1 MMQTLLG
8 VPEVAK
14 TLRTNENKVL
24 GLIRSGELPA
34 INLAQSARPLPGL
47 RPRKMWARICPCG
60 SGDARQAPAAGA
72 FSASLLWQ
80 MRPGC
85 PVLAP

>member
-34 INLAQSARPLPGL
+34 INLAQSATGK
-47 RPRKMWARICPCG
+47 RPRWRI
-60 SGDARQAPAAGA
+60 AADDLNA
-72 FSASLLWQ
+72 FLASRRTAKVQ
-80 MRPGC
+80 QETPPRKAKPKKRVFF
-85 PVLAP
+85 P

>member
-34 INLAQSARPLPGL
+34 INLAQSATGK
-47 RPRKMWARICPCG
+47 RPRWRI
-60 SGDARQAPAAGA
+60 AAEDLTA
-72 FSASLLWQ
+72 FLASRRTAKVQQETPPRKAKLKK
-80 MRPGC
+80 RVFFP
-85 PVLAP
+85 